1 VRVSREQAAKTRQRI
16 VKVAGRLFRERG
28 FGGVAVAD
36 IMQKAGL
43 THGGFYAHFDS
54 KADLE
59 VEASAAALLSGVSKF
74 VSNRNESG
82 RVEFSRV
89 IDAYLSAEHRD
100 NAGSGCTLAAL
111 ASEAARS
118 TRALRHAF
126 EEGLDSYVNAIA
138 KVIPEASTVAKRQ
151 KAIATMAGL
160 VGGIVLARAVD
171 DPATS
176 DEILRAT
183 STRLKEL

>member
-1 VRVSREQAAKTRQRI
+1 MRVSRKEVAKTRQRI
-16 VKVAGRLFRERG
+16 VKIAGRLFRERG
-28 FGGVAVAD
+28 FDGVGVAD

-43 THGGFYAHFDS
+43 THGGFYGYFDS
-54 KADLE
+54 KAALE
-59 VEASAAALLSGVSKF
+59 VEASAAGLLNGVAKF
-74 VSNRNESG
+74 ISSQNECEG
-82 RVEFSRV
+82 VDFSRV

-100 NAGSGCTLAAL
+100 NAGGGCTLSAL
-111 ASEAARS
+111 APEAARS
-118 TRALRHAF
+118 THALRHAF

-138 KVIPEASTVAKRQ
+138 NVIPGASYAEKRQ

-183 STRLKEL
+183 STRLKEA